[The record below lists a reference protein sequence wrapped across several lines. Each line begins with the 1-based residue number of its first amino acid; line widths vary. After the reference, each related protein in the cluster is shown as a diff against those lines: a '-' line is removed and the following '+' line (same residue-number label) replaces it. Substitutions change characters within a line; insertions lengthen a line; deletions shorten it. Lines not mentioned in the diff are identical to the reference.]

1 MDTEKIGRYIA
12 QKRKEKGYTQKD
24 LASLFSITDRA
35 VSKWERGISLPDASI
50 MIDLSKTLGIS
61 VNELLSGEDLESAE
75 EYNKKA
81 EEIIIEMKK
90 REEDANEILLRSESI
105 LTGSTVALFVLIIL
119 TSALIIENEILK
131 IVIIILSL
139 IPLLIAVFYAL
150 RIEQKAGYYEC
161 PHCHNRYIPSYSAV
175 LKAMHM
181 GRTRY
186 LKCPECNKKGWHKKV
201 TKQRDE

>member
-35 VSKWERGISLPDASI
+35 VSKWERGLSLPDASI

-119 TSALIIENEILK
+119 TSALLIENEILK
-131 IVIIILSL
+131 IVIITLSL

-186 LKCPECNKKGWHKKV
+186 LKCPECNKKGWHTKV